1 MAGLNDTDIKLDGN
15 WQLTSAA
22 NGDLP
27 LVTRLDCLL
36 QDIQLEALSQEGEL
50 FYDEA
55 WGWSMLDFMQAQDDD
70 LTRVE
75 IIQRVKVKLS
85 QRPDVNPDTIR
96 THVEFEDDVITIEVV
111 FKFFGDSQDYR
122 LAIGLDRVNIEVVI
136 V

>member
-96 THVEFEDDVITIEVV
+96 THVEFEGDVITIEVV
-111 FKFFGDSQDYR
+111 FRFFGDSQDYR